1 MIRIHERVG
10 WSKKIYRRWPV
21 TFSPRSPSD
30 PARLRV
36 ITRGSKRHFSSA
48 QYFFLTRLL
57 LIHTAYSPSPS
68 LSISP
73 SLVRFSPSSSPSLLP
88 PSLSLGKSGREREGV
103 LCSLPRLDAILI
115 SNSEKITLPSEPFKG
130 LLRWDC
136 PCYLSAGLTY
146 TILCSEIG
154 FSWKLFSFRLISFS
168 VIVLSQWKSMYNE
181 QLPPLIDIRK
191 YLVSLNSFFL
201 ARDSDSS
208 KTNINP
214 PPHRMEQ
221 YFSNRRNNFASLY
234 KQISS
239 SRFCHADFFEE
250 REGERE
256 ILRTCDFVKMSHPFS
271 EKNVI
276 TRRNDCTPRL
286 IIIVTITTLL
296 PHT

>member
-181 QLPPLIDIRK
+181 QLP
-191 YLVSLNSFFL
+191 S
-201 ARDSDSS
+201 
-208 KTNINP
+208 
-214 PPHRMEQ
+214 
-221 YFSNRRNNFASLY
+221 
-234 KQISS
+234 SS
-239 SRFCHADFFEE
+239 SRY
-250 REGERE
+250 
-256 ILRTCDFVKMSHPFS
+256 
-271 EKNVI
+271 
-276 TRRNDCTPRL
+276 
-286 IIIVTITTLL
+286 
-296 PHT
+296 

>member
-10 WSKKIYRRWPV
+10 WSKKIYRRWPGNIF
-21 TFSPRSPSD
+21 TPFPPD

-68 LSISP
+68 SSLYLSFPCQILSI
-73 SLVRFSPSSSPSLLP
+73 LLAIVTI

-191 YLVSLNSFFL
+191 YLVSLNSQGFRFFE
-201 ARDSDSS
+201 D
-208 KTNINP
+208 INL
-214 PPHRMEQ
+214 PPHRMKQ
-221 YFSNRRNNFASLY
+221 YFSNRRNNFVSLY

-239 SRFCHADFFEE
+239 SRFYCADFFEKKK
-250 REGERE
+250 G
-256 ILRTCDFVKMSHPFS
+256 
-271 EKNVI
+271 
-276 TRRNDCTPRL
+276 
-286 IIIVTITTLL
+286 
-296 PHT
+296 